1 MPQYVAWFA
10 ELDKSSGASVGGKG
24 ANLAEMTRAGIPVP
38 PGFVV
43 TTAAFLAGRIPFP
56 AIARIA
62 AAVLHDRPA
71 RPIGS
76 LADVLSADAEG
87 RRLATACL
95 DRFAALPTQSRD
107 PS

>member
-1 MPQYVAWFA
+1 MHSGGDAGARLNAADEVA
-10 ELDKSSGASVGGKG
+10 
-24 ANLAEMTRAGIPVP
+24 
-38 PGFVV
+38 
-43 TTAAFLAGRIPFP
+43 TAAFLAGRIPFP

>member
-1 MPQYVAWFA
+1 
-10 ELDKSSGASVGGKG
+10 
-24 ANLAEMTRAGIPVP
+24 MTKTLGVY
-38 PGFVV
+38 
-43 TTAAFLAGRIPFP
+43 T
-56 AIARIA
+56 
-62 AAVLHDRPA
+62 AVLHDRPA